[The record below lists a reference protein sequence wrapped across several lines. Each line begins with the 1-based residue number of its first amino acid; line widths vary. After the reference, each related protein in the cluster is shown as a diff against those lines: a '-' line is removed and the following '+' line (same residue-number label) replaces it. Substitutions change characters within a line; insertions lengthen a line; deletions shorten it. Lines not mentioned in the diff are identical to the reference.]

1 MDIIG
6 KLESFWFSLSIH
18 FGSNCVRAGAMSGD
32 RKLTKNEKRR
42 IKKKENGSSGVVELN
57 KLAKEVQKN
66 GSSEVA
72 NVEYVS
78 VSYENGDDPLVN
90 EFKSV
95 FEKFAKA
102 EELLSTTVVSKDN
115 KENSVNGSIE
125 VDQSEVQ
132 ETPKLSKKKRK
143 LMSRLSAA
151 ELKQLVAR
159 PDVVEAHDVT
169 SSDPRLLVY
178 LKSYRNAVPV
188 PRHWC
193 AIRKYLQG
201 KRGVEKI
208 PFQLPEFIADTGIA
222 KIRDSLLEQEAAKKG
237 RAKQREKMRPKMGK
251 IDIDYQVLHDAFFK
265 YQTKPKM
272 TGHGDLYYE
281 GKEFEVNVK
290 ERRPGI
296 LSEELK
302 VALGMQDGGP
312 PPWLV
317 NMQRY
322 GLPPSYPNLRIP
334 GLNAPLPPGA
344 VFGFHPGGWGKP
356 PTDEYGAPL
365 YGDVFG
371 IAAVDEAEAYAHI
384 DKVSRWGALEPEEEV
399 PEEEEDSEDEDDEK
413 DAEELE
419 RQQQLQAQ
427 KQQGRASK
435 RDMSGLETPS
445 TLDGMMSSA
454 SSLDHASA
462 APGMIDLRKRAGLE
476 TPDTVYSG
484 GQGGRELYTVIKEQ
498 QVTGLSGGGEMFGSD
513 RTYVVPGSKD
523 GATIHPD
530 DLEDMMNSHQGSS
543 ATVSKSGKGGMTSEV
558 DTGAS
563 KKRKAEPS
571 AAVKR
576 MKGFEF

>member
-1 MDIIG
+1 M
-6 KLESFWFSLSIH
+6 
-18 FGSNCVRAGAMSGD
+18 
-32 RKLTKNEKRR
+32 TKNEKRR
-42 IKKKENGSSGVVELN
+42 NKKKENGSSGVVELN
-57 KLAKEVQKN
+57 RVAKNEAQKSN
-66 GSSEVA
+66 SSDA
-72 NVEYVS
+72 SNVEYVS
-78 VSYENGDDPLVN
+78 VNYENEEDPLLQ
-90 EFKSV
+90 EFKTV

-102 EELLSTTVVSKDN
+102 EELLSPVVATKDN
-115 KENSVNGSIE
+115 KENNGSNGNSE
-125 VDQSEVQ
+125 EHQTEVQ
-132 ETPKLSKKKRK
+132 EVQKLSKKKKK

-290 ERRPGI
+290 ERRPGV

-317 NMQRY
+317 NQQRY

-371 IAAVDEAEAYAHI
+371 IAAVDDSEAYAHI
-384 DKVSRWGALEPEEEV
+384 DKTTKWGVLEPEEEV
-399 PEEEEDSEDEDDEK
+399 AEEEESESEDEDQDR
-413 DAEELE
+413 DNEESE
-419 RQQQLQAQ
+419 EHQRQQALR
-427 KQQGRASK
+427 QQGRASK
-435 RDMSGLETPS
+435 RDLSGLETPS
-445 TLDGMMSSA
+445 TLDGMASTSTDAAMS
-454 SSLDHASA
+454 
-462 APGMIDLRKRAGLE
+462 GMIDLRKRAGLE
-476 TPDTVYSG
+476 TPDISSSSG
-484 GQGGRELYTVIKEQ
+484 GGGLGYTVIKEQ
-498 QVTGLSGGGEMFGSD
+498 QVTGLSGGSQMFGSD
-513 RTYVVPGSKD
+513 RTYVVPSGRD
-523 GATIHPD
+523 PVNPDELEAMMGGA
-530 DLEDMMNSHQGSS
+530 S
-543 ATVSKSGKGGMTSEV
+543 ATVSKAGKSGMASEV
-558 DTGAS
+558 DTTGAAS